1 MRLYPFIQFFVNIH
15 NGVISTILAKSLFNK
30 RIKRITL
37 STGRKW
43 CCTSKHLVDES
54 AAELLGIFAVVQ
66 KSVNIRATVIKYREK
81 EAQIRHFYNPVTNA
95 VFDIV
100 GFSIVTES
108 CFREIDRTDTAEN
121 VVVDLIGCIKHF
133 LPIGR
138 FTRNVINSMDQD
150 NIIILTVIIIFND
163 FVIEFFENSIILKFA
178 SAESQKKFLRA
189 AFFFLIKREFHV
201 DQIFADSA
209 G

>member
-1 MRLYPFIQFFVNIH
+1 MNIH

-30 RIKRITL
+30 CIKRIAL
-37 STGRKW
+37 STGRKG
-43 CCTSKHLVDES
+43 CCTSKHFVDES

-95 VFDIV
+95 VFNII

-108 CFREIDRTDTAEN
+108 CFREIDRTDAAEN

-133 LPIGR
+133 LTIGR
-138 FTRNVINSMDQD
+138 FTRNIINSMDQD

-163 FVIEFFENSIILKFA
+163 FVVKFFEDSIILKFA
-178 SAESQKKFLRA
+178 STEFQKKFLCA
-189 AFFFLIKREFHV
+189 AFLFLFKRELHV